1 MARLDEI
8 EGDEKLSKLIQSLY
22 KVPFEEAQKLN
33 IASVIFKDESRCIQC
48 GLCVR
53 RCPTG
58 TITMEEY
65 HRESTLYREEQ
76 G

>member
-8 EGDEKLSKLIQSLY
+8 EGDENLSKLVESRY
-22 KVPFEEAQKLN
+22 KVSMEEAQKLN
-33 IASVIFKDESRCIQC
+33 LATVIFKEESRCIQC
-48 GLCVR
+48 GLCVK

-65 HRESTLYREEQ
+65 HRGAAFYRVDTT
-76 G
+76 

>member
-8 EGDEKLSKLIQSLY
+8 EGDAKLSALVQSLY
-22 KVPFEEAQKLN
+22 HVSLEQAQKLN
-33 IASVIFKDESRCIQC
+33 LASVIFKDESRCIQC
-48 GLCVR
+48 GLCVK

-65 HRESTLYREEQ
+65 HREPALYRGEQ